1 MDVGDKLSR
10 SVDIS
15 ESITRGLQKRV
26 QAATERFQERARKV
40 LSGLPGAAAVH

>member
-1 MDVGDKLSR
+1 MDVGDTLSG

-15 ESITRGLQKRV
+15 ESITRGL

-40 LSGLPGAAAVH
+40 LSGRPGAAAVH